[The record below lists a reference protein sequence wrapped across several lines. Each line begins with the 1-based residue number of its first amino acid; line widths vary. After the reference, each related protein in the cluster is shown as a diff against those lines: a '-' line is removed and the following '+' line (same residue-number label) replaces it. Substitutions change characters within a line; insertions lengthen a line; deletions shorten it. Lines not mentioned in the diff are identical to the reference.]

1 MAYKN
6 NRLLRDRKRLGWRG
20 QALAGAPTPPHGSL
34 APAQFGDDPG
44 CSPYTLFYGLR
55 FVFWLRL
62 FIRFFLMGGRG
73 CISALSRTLTRALN
87 ITVPTG
93 IAGQVIPIR
102 TTVEQPY

>member
-44 CSPYTLFYGLR
+44 CSVVPPTTLFYGLR
-55 FVFWLRL
+55 VCFLVTVVFTV
-62 FIRFFLMGGRG
+62 FFWGAGDVY
-73 CISALSRTLTRALN
+73 
-87 ITVPTG
+87 VPSHG
-93 IAGQVIPIR
+93 P
-102 TTVEQPY
+102 